1 MPFGPHVRVPIDI
14 YRHTRAAMDG
24 YRYARRLPPPGYAA
38 CGASGTNPLAE
49 YFDQHIE
56 GPGIWKWR
64 HYFDIYDRHFAKFV
78 GREVHIVEIGIYSGG
93 SLGMWRHY
101 FGDGARIYGVD
112 IEEACRAYE
121 ADDVRV
127 FIGDQADPSFWQR
140 FLSEVPRID
149 IVVDDG
155 GHQAYQQIATLKA
168 LLPPMAPG
176 GVFLCEDVHDAHHD
190 FHAFVDG
197 FTRPLSN
204 VPGFLRTAPSTLQ
217 QHVSS
222 VHRYPLVVVIEKPHL
237 PVADF
242 DAPRRGTEWQPFIDA
257 EELSRRASSRS

>member
-1 MPFGPHVRVPIDI
+1 MPFWPHVRVPIDL
-14 YRHTRAAMDG
+14 YRHTRAGMDG
-24 YRYARRLPPPGYAA
+24 YRYARRLPPPEHTACAA
-38 CGASGTNPLAE
+38 SRTNPLAE
-49 YFDQHIE
+49 YFDEHIE

-64 HYFDIYDRHFAKFV
+64 HYFDIYDRHFAKFIA
-78 GREVHIVEIGIYSGG
+78 REVHIVEIGIYSGG

-121 ADDVRV
+121 ADPR
-127 FIGDQADPSFWQR
+127 FWRR

-176 GVFLCEDVHDAHHD
+176 GVFLCEDVHHAHHD

-204 VPGFLRTAPSTLQ
+204 VPGFLRTAPNTLQ

-222 VHRYPLVVVIEKPHL
+222 VHRYPLVVVIEKPDL